1 MPGGIDLC
9 VSFFSKKSGNRLFV
23 VTDDGKSLP
32 HRGVIRLKLL
42 KDNYKMTPHFFIL
55 SPIVSYC
62 ADDSA
67 DISPHLSSPVGEG
80 LITIEYLN
88 ISDLS
93 ATRVSCIHLS
103 MTVTE

>member
-32 HRGVIRLKLL
+32 HWGVIRLKLL
-42 KDNYKMTPHFFIL
+42 KDNYKMTPHFFL
-55 SPIVSYC
+55 SPIASYS

-67 DISPHLSSPVGEG
+67 GISPLPVQMILLSS
-80 LITIEYLN
+80 TTYQYK
-88 ISDLS
+88 
-93 ATRVSCIHLS
+93 
-103 MTVTE
+103 

>member
-42 KDNYKMTPHFFIL
+42 KDNYIMTPHFFIL
-55 SPIVSYC
+55 SPIASYC

-67 DISPHLSSPVGEG
+67 GISPLPVQMILLSS
-80 LITIEYLN
+80 TTYQYK
-88 ISDLS
+88 
-93 ATRVSCIHLS
+93 
-103 MTVTE
+103 

>member
-42 KDNYKMTPHFFIL
+42 KDNYIMTPHFFIL
-55 SPIVSYC
+55 SPIASYC

-67 DISPHLSSPVGEG
+67 GISPSTCANDSTVINHLPVQMIP
-80 LITIEYLN
+80 LT
-88 ISDLS
+88 S
-93 ATRVSCIHLS
+93 APTYPPP
-103 MTVTE
+103 

>member
-32 HRGVIRLKLL
+32 HWGVIRLKLL

-55 SPIVSYC
+55 SPIASYC
-62 ADDSA
+62 ANDSTV
-67 DISPHLSSPVGEG
+67 INHLPVQMIP
-80 LITIEYLN
+80 LT
-88 ISDLS
+88 S
-93 ATRVSCIHLS
+93 APTYPPP
-103 MTVTE
+103 

>member
-42 KDNYKMTPHFFIL
+42 KDNYKMTPQFFIL
-55 SPIVSYC
+55 SPIASYC
-62 ADDSA
+62 ADDS
-67 DISPHLSSPVGEG
+67 DGISHLPVQMIP
-80 LITIEYLN
+80 LT
-88 ISDLS
+88 S
-93 ATRVSCIHLS
+93 APTYPPP
-103 MTVTE
+103 

>member
-42 KDNYKMTPHFFIL
+42 KDNYKMTPQFFIL
-55 SPIVSYC
+55 SPIASYC
-62 ADDSA
+62 ADDS
-67 DISPHLSSPVGEG
+67 DGISHLPEQMILLSS
-80 LITIEYLN
+80 TTYQYK
-88 ISDLS
+88 
-93 ATRVSCIHLS
+93 
-103 MTVTE
+103 